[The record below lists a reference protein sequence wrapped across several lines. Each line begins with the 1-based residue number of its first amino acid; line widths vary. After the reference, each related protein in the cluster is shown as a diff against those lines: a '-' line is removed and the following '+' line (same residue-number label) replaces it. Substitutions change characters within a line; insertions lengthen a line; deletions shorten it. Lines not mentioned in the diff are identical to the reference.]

1 MIKDFSILCKK
12 ENILMGALGFSAG
25 LPIMLVFSTLSVW
38 LIKAGVE
45 RSTVTL
51 FSWAGFAYSFK
62 FLWSP
67 IIDKFQI
74 PFLKKIGHRKSW
86 ILISQILI
94 YISIVVTSF
103 SNPQEN
109 LKFMAIS
116 IVLIAFFSATQD
128 IAIDAFRIES
138 APEKG
143 QGPLSSMYL
152 AGYRVAMIVSG
163 AGSLWL
169 ASFLGGEGYE
179 LNVWKNVYQII
190 GLFMIIGIIAILF
203 SNEPRVYK
211 KKSFSIINQIKFS
224 ISTIIS
230 ILFFFI
236 IFFNLPKIGNLSN
249 FYLFFYNIIK
259 IIFSFSISI
268 LVLIILEKIKFLPK
282 QQSREIFIKP
292 IVDFFKRYKKIA
304 IIILLLIGLYRIA
317 DVVMGVMANIFYLE
331 KGYEIKD
338 IATFSKFFGL
348 IATIFGGLLGG
359 VFAMK
364 FGTYKS
370 LLVGAIT
377 AALTNV
383 LFAILAIIDKNLLY
397 LALIIIADNLAS
409 GFAGAAFVVYLSS
422 LTSIKFTATQ
432 YALFSSLMLFIPK
445 LIAGYS
451 GAIVDKI
458 NYPSFFIFTAI
469 LGIPVVLLI
478 LFLDKPKLKFY
489 RKYKQW

>member
-1 MIKDFSILCKK
+1 MIKELNIFLKK
-12 ENILMGALGFSAG
+12 ENLTMAGLGFSAG

-38 LIKAGVE
+38 LVKAGVE

-67 IIDKFQI
+67 IVDKFEI

-86 ILISQILI
+86 LVLTQVLIFFSIILAS
-94 YISIVVTSF
+94 Y
-103 SNPQEN
+103 SNPQDN
-109 LKFMAIS
+109 LKFMVIA
-116 IVLIAFFSATQD
+116 IVLLAFFSATQD
-128 IAIDAFRIES
+128 IVIDAFRIES
-138 APEKG
+138 APEKK

-152 AGYRVAMIVSG
+152 AGYRIAMIVSG

-169 ASFLGGEGYE
+169 AALLGGENYQQ
-179 LNVWKNVYQII
+179 NIWKQVYQSIS
-190 GLFMIIGIIAILF
+190 LFMIIGLTCTLI
-203 SNEPRVYK
+203 SKEPNIKNK
-211 KKSFSIINQIKFS
+211 KKINRFNQVKFTLSTILSIIV
-224 ISTIIS
+224 
-230 ILFFFI
+230 FFI
-236 IFFNLPKIGNLSN
+236 VFFNFPKINNLDYALI
-249 FYLFFYNIIK
+249 FIFNIIK
-259 IIFSFSISI
+259 ILCSFAASI
-268 LVLIILEKIKFLPK
+268 LTLYALEKIKFLPK
-282 QQSREIFIKP
+282 KQSQEIFIKP
-292 IVDFFKRYKKIA
+292 ITNFFIRYKKIA

-348 IATIFGGLLGG
+348 IATIFGGFLGG
-359 VFAMK
+359 IIAMK

-370 LLVGAIT
+370 LLIGAVT

-383 LFAILAIIDKNLLY
+383 LFAFLAIVEKNLIY
-397 LALIIIADNLAS
+397 LATIIIADNLAS

-422 LTSIKFTATQ
+422 LTSIRFTATQ

-451 GAIVDKI
+451 GAIVDII

-469 LGIPVVLLI
+469 LGIPVIFIIIYLN
-478 LFLDKPKLKFY
+478 KAKLKFHT
-489 RKYKQW
+489 K